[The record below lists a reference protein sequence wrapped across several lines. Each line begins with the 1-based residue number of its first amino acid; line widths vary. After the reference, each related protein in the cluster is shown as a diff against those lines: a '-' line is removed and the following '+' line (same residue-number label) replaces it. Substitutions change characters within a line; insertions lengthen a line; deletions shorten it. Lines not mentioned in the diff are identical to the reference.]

1 VRNRFT
7 APIAG
12 LVFLL
17 VFSFHLLGHSAPGS
31 RAKPPGTINGRS
43 GERVQTKAQTPT
55 SQPFDPHDLSGVWV
69 LQRQKIFTLST
80 DKPPMTAWGQAKFN
94 ETKPG
99 YGPRAIPPAFGNDPI
114 GNCDP
119 SGYPRIMFDPVRPME
134 IIQLPNRLLQHFQ
147 YHEVW
152 RTIWTDGRAAPKDLV
167 LPLWN
172 GYSIGRWEG
181 STFVVESTDFDDR
194 SWLDHFGDPHSDEM
208 HLQERFR
215 RADHDTLELTMTLTD
230 PKTYTGPWV
239 SELKTW
245 KLAPKLELEQEICV
259 PSEEQSFNRRQRD
272 VAGGKTSP

>member
-12 LVFLL
+12 VVLL
-17 VFSFHLLGHSAPGS
+17 LIFSLHLLGQSAPGS
-31 RAKPPGTINGRS
+31 KGPGAINGRS
-43 GERVQTKAQTPT
+43 GEKLQAKAQTPT
-55 SQPFDPHDLSGVWV
+55 SQRFDPLDLSGVWV

-172 GYSIGRWEG
+172 GYSIGRWQG
-181 STFVVESTDFDDR
+181 STFVVESTDFDGR

-208 HLQERFR
+208 RLQERFR
-215 RADHDTLELTMTLTD
+215 RVDHDTLELTMTLTD
-230 PKTYTGPWV
+230 PKTYTGPWA
-239 SELKTW
+239 SEIKTW

-259 PSEEQSFNRRQRD
+259 PSEEQAFNTRQRD

>member
-1 VRNRFT
+1 
-7 APIAG
+7 
-12 LVFLL
+12 LVLLL
-17 VFSFHLLGHSAPGS
+17 VFSLHLLGYGAPGS
-31 RAKPPGTINGRS
+31 KAKAPGAINGRS
-43 GERVQTKAQTPT
+43 GEKPQAKPQTPA

-69 LQRQKIFTLST
+69 LQRQKIFALST

-172 GYSIGRWEG
+172 GYSIGKWEG

-208 HLQERFR
+208 RLQERFR

>member
-1 VRNRFT
+1 VKNQLT
-7 APIAG
+7 AVTIG
-12 LVFLL
+12 LVLL
-17 VFSFHLLGHSAPGS
+17 PTFSFHLSGQTAPPS
-31 RAKPPGTINGRS
+31 QAPEVINQGRS
-43 GERVQTKAQTPT
+43 GKKAPTKEQAPAA
-55 SQPFDPHDLSGVWV
+55 PRFDPHDLSGVWV
-69 LQRQKIFTLST
+69 LQRQKIFTLSSDT
-80 DKPPMTAWGQAKFN
+80 PSMTAWGQAKFN

-99 YGPRAIPPAFGNDPI
+99 YGHRAIPPAFGNDPI

-134 IIQLPNRLLQHFQ
+134 IIQLPNKVLQHFQ

-181 STFVVESTDFDDR
+181 NTFVVESTDFDDR

-208 HLQERFR
+208 RLEECFR
-215 RADHDTLELTMTLTD
+215 RVDYNTLELTMTLTD
-230 PKTYTGPWV
+230 PKTYTQPWV
-239 SELKTW
+239 SEVKTW
-245 KLAPKLELEQEICV
+245 KLNPKLEPEQEICV
-259 PSEEQSFNRRQRD
+259 PSEEQAFNKRQRD